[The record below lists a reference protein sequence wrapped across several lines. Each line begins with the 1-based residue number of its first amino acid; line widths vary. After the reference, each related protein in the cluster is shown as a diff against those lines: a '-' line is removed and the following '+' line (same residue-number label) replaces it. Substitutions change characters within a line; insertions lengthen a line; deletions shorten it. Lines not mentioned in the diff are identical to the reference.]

1 MAHVTGRK
9 NALAAVTVLVL
20 LAASCGSRA
29 GVGGATSA
37 SPTGARTT
45 AAATGTP
52 QSATTAPTTA
62 RGGPTYLSCGVV
74 AANSIT
80 TGEGSAGNSYQLSSA
95 TGVLGSRFVWQAGQA
110 ALGSYVCVRLTAG
123 APMSGFAGVVS
134 PNESD
139 YVPQATAAIDSCGSV
154 TRYAADGAQML
165 ITLLAGG
172 VSTQYFLEFQFAGDA
187 APKDIGDR
195 LAAQTP
201 QTLLITGRQ
210 VPPAVGA
217 SGAINLHEYN
227 VARVTGCLPLS
238 SVAPQPTGFVLPLGC
253 AYIGQPLVGDDQS
266 VWKFDCGWAS
276 NNARG
281 SLAPAFVA
289 QGWTCGS
296 PVTATATWAKGS
308 ARLKVVEGA
317 GGPGGYPQLA
327 QPRLG
332 TQTGCS

>member
-1 MAHVTGRK
+1 MAQLIGRRH
-9 NALAAVTVLVL
+9 ALAAATVLVL
-20 LAASCGSRA
+20 LATGCGSRA
-29 GVGGATSA
+29 DVGAATIA

-45 AAATGTP
+45 AAATITP
-52 QSATTAPTTA
+52 QSATTAPATA
-62 RGGPTYLSCGVV
+62 RGGPPYLSCGVV
-74 AANSIT
+74 VANSIT
-80 TGEGSAGNSYQLSSA
+80 NGEGSAANSDQLSSP

-134 PNESD
+134 PSESD
-139 YVPQATAAIDSCGSV
+139 YVPQATAALDSCGSV

-165 ITLLAGG
+165 ITLQAGG
-172 VSTQYFLEFQFAGDA
+172 VSTQYFLEYQFAGDP

-201 QTLLITGRQ
+201 QLLLITGRQ

-217 SGAINLHEYN
+217 PSAINLHEYN
-227 VARVTGCLPLS
+227 VARVTGCTPLS
-238 SVAPQPTGFVLPLGC
+238 SVAPQPAGFVLPLGC
-253 AYIGQPLVGDDQS
+253 AYIGQPVVGEDQS
-266 VWKFDCGWAS
+266 RWKFDCGWAS

-281 SLAPAFVA
+281 SLAPAFIA

-308 ARLKVVEGA
+308 ARLVVVEGA

-332 TQTGCS
+332 IQTGC